1 MNSTEI
7 RELSTEEIKANI
19 DDSRQELMNF
29 RFQMAVG
36 SLKDYTQ
43 VRSTRR
49 TIARLL
55 TILNQ
60 REMAES
66 QEGEA

>member
-1 MNSTEI
+1 
-7 RELSTEEIKANI
+7 
-19 DDSRQELMNF
+19 
-29 RFQMAVG
+29 VG
-36 SLKDYTQ
+36 SLTDYTR
-43 VRSTRR
+43 VRYTRR

>member
-1 MNSTEI
+1 MKSTEI
-7 RELSTEEIKANI
+7 RELATEEIRTRI
-19 DDSRQELMNF
+19 EDSRQELMNL

-36 SLKDYTQ
+36 SLTDFTR
-43 VRSTRR
+43 VRYTRR

>member
-1 MNSTEI
+1 MKSTEI
-7 RELSTEEIKANI
+7 RELATEEIRTRI
-19 DDSRQELMNF
+19 EDSRHELMNL

-36 SLKDYTQ
+36 SLTDYTR
-43 VRSTRR
+43 VRYTRR

>member
-1 MNSTEI
+1 MKSTEI
-7 RELSTEEIKANI
+7 RELATEEIRTRI
-19 DDSRQELMNF
+19 EDSRQELMNL

-36 SLKDYTQ
+36 SLTDYTR
-43 VRSTRR
+43 VRYTRR

>member
-1 MNSTEI
+1 MKSAEI
-7 RELSTEEIKANI
+7 RELSTEEIKTNI

-49 TIARLL
+49 NIARML

-60 REMAES
+60 REMAEN

>member
-1 MNSTEI
+1 MKSTEI
-7 RELSTEEIKANI
+7 RELSTEEIKTNI

-49 TIARLL
+49 NIARML

-66 QEGEA
+66 QEGDA

>member
-1 MNSTEI
+1 MKSTEI
-7 RELSTEEIKANI
+7 RELASEEIRTRI
-19 DDSRQELMNF
+19 EDSRQELMNL

-36 SLKDYTQ
+36 SLTDYTR
-43 VRSTRR
+43 VRYTRR

>member
-1 MNSTEI
+1 MKSTEI
-7 RELSTEEIKANI
+7 RELSTEEIKTNI

-49 TIARLL
+49 NIARML
-55 TILNQ
+55 TVLNQ

>member
-1 MNSTEI
+1 MNSAEI
-7 RELSTEEIKANI
+7 RELSTEEIKTQI

-36 SLKDYTQ
+36 SLKDYTR
-43 VRSTRR
+43 VRYTRR
-49 TIARLL
+49 MIARLI
-55 TILNQ
+55 TIVKQ
-60 REMAES
+60 RELTEN

>member
-1 MNSTEI
+1 MKSTEI
-7 RELSTEEIKANI
+7 RELSTEEIKTNI

-49 TIARLL
+49 NIARML

>member
-1 MNSTEI
+1 MNSAEI
-7 RELSTEEIKANI
+7 RELSTEEIKTHI
-19 DDSRQELMNF
+19 EDSRQELMNF

-36 SLKDYTQ
+36 SLKDYTR
-43 VRSTRR
+43 VRYTRR
-49 TIARLL
+49 TVARLL